1 MARTNTTMTVRAISP
16 HSMAPSVLRSK
27 RTNAVQQKHPIQ
39 RLARPEI
46 RMRLGRRSQQKNGG
60 RKPRGAFRPPGEP
73 QMIFDKATGQIILV
87 SIASLSDLR
96 PPRLLCPNQ
105 YHH

>member
-46 RMRLGRRSQQKNGG
+46 RMKLGRRSQQKSGA
-60 RKPRGAFRPPGEP
+60 RRPRGAIHVSAPREP
-73 QMIFDKATGQIILV
+73 QIQIILV
-87 SIASLSDLR
+87 SIAPLR
-96 PPRLLCPNQ
+96 GLGHLILWAK
-105 YHH
+105 HHH